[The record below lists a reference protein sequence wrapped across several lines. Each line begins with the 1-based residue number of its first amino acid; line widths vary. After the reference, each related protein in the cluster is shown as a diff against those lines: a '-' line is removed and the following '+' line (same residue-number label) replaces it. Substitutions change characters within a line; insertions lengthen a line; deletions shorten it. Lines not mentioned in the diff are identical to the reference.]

1 MAIKITGTSVIDRS
15 TSAPLAGMRF
25 KNLTGV
31 EGEYDN
37 VQPKYSTQTIGTG
50 NLTPSMADEHQEFL
64 TLNGSNVIIQGISGT
79 TGGDQFTYFVD
90 GSNQLHDLSFVSGGS
105 ITWLFENDSEP
116 DWTTARYWTIVIT
129 SWDAS
134 VHSVTATSWGA

>member
-1 MAIKITGTSVIDRS
+1 VFDC
-15 TSAPLAGMRF
+15 
-25 KNLTGV
+25 
-31 EGEYDN
+31 
-37 VQPKYSTQTIGTG
+37 
-50 NLTPSMADEHQEFL
+50 
-64 TLNGSNVIIQGISGT
+64 
-79 TGGDQFTYFVD
+79 
-90 GSNQLHDLSFVSGGS
+90 SNQLHDLSFVSGGS

>member
-1 MAIKITGTSVIDRS
+1 MAIKIEGTTVIDNS
-15 TSAPLAGMRF
+15 ASAPLAGMQF
-25 KNLTGV
+25 KSLTGV

-37 VQPKYSTQTIGTG
+37 VQPKYSTRTLGTG

-64 TLNGSNVIIQGISGT
+64 TLSGGSVTIQGISGT

-90 GSNQLHDLSFVSGGS
+90 GSTNLHDLAFGGTG
-105 ITWLFENDSEP
+105 ITWVFENDSEP

-129 SWDAS
+129 SWDAII
-134 VHSVTATSWGA
+134 HTVTATSWGA

>member
-1 MAIKITGTSVIDRS
+1 MAIKIAGTSVIDRS

-37 VQPKYSTQTIGTG
+37 VQPKYSTQTLGSG

-64 TLNGSNVIIQGISGT
+64 TLSGGSVTIQGISGT

-90 GSNQLHDLSFVSGGS
+90 GTDQLYDLAFGGS
-105 ITWLFENDSEP
+105 GISWVFENGSEP
-116 DWTTARYWTIVIT
+116 DWSTARYWAIVIT